1 MERQY
6 RMIFKGDKGYMMF
19 DGKKAIFQNK
29 QTEDSVKEG
38 IGVIDVD
45 SVVDKSTY
53 AFADMTNVSAVIP
66 AVYNT
71 VDFFA
76 NRGVPIK
83 IYKATYGD
91 SVLVKEEYHDKKVII
106 KAFDADGNLLIQE
119 YKYKKNSKK
128 ADDLNIFYCRIDNV
142 IKEWVDITDDID
154 VLQEVTGLNVFEI
167 NIDKVK
173 VALEGSNSIVK
184 GEENGLQFIKF
195 AITTQ
200 SASEILGDT
209 YHVFDGMSD
218 FSGFMFFYIDS
229 DGYLAKFGYDSSFSE
244 KSGEEKASVDATCEY
259 TFSNINK
266 TDKIL
271 APGWVSKLQ
280 PEEIDTVY
288 YIKDKVSYAFIYE
301 ESESTNGYGYKFYW
315 VESTE
320 DVDKPVAF
328 ADVPSKINGVDVT
341 DISRTIL
348 IFGKGAEVMVLPE
361 TINYLPYAQED
372 VKATIFSKCDKFSE
386 DIPEGITAYTAG
398 EWEYVNGVPTVK
410 GK

>member
-1 MERQY
+1 MNTKSTRKITVFGILLIL
-6 RMIFKGDKGYMMF
+6 MLAIVIFASCSNSDNKSTEFPKSNITASDAWSFVEAGYKKTEAATGYDVSYKTNSKAVFAEHSTVESSEHSISIYGKGTKDFTADAKVEYSDTPSVTHYYF
-19 DGKKAIFQNK
+19 DGEK
-29 QTEDSVKEG
+29 
-38 IGVIDVD
+38 
-45 SVVDKSTY
+45 Y
-53 AFADMTNVSAVIP
+53 
-66 AVYNT
+66 
-71 VDFFA
+71 
-76 NRGVPIK
+76 
-83 IYKATYGD
+83 YKAT
-91 SVLVKEEYHDKKVII
+91 KENDK
-106 KAFDADGNLLIQE
+106 FTTPYL
-119 YKYKKNSKK
+119 Y
-128 ADDLNIFYCRIDNV
+128 
-142 IKEWVDITDDID
+142 ITDDID

-229 DGYLAKFGYDSSFSE
+229 DGYLAKFGYESSFSE

-266 TDKIL
+266 TEKIL

-386 DIPEGITAYTAG
+386 DVPEGITAYTAG